1 MSLSLRGYLSHSIT
15 VAITNIDTI
24 IPCQDY
30 CNTLLLGL
38 TTSFLIFLQSFLYS
52 SINTNFFFFLDA
64 LGLHCCKQSFSSCR
78 EWGATLCCGVRSS
91 RSCGFSCPRALAPG
105 TRLQQLQHTGSAA
118 VLPGPQ
124 STGSEAVAHRL
135 SCSKACGIFPD
146 QGLNLCP
153 LLQQVGSYPL
163 CH

>member
-52 SINTNFFFFLDA
+52 SINTNFFFFF
-64 LGLHCCKQSFSSCR
+64 GC
-78 EWGATLCCGVRSS
+78 
-91 RSCGFSCPRALAPG
+91 
-105 TRLQQLQHTGSAA
+105 TGS
-118 VLPGPQ
+118 
-124 STGSEAVAHRL
+124 S
-135 SCSKACGIFPD
+135 
-146 QGLNLCP
+146 
-153 LLQQVGSYPL
+153 LLQTIFL
-163 CH
+163 